1 MSETSSD
8 IKMLY
13 HIISANIKNAIK
25 EIKSYYNVKDMS
37 KNLSDNLSILSPEV
51 KSQIINIH
59 ELAQKNYNEKFY
71 DDFPETIE

>member
-1 MSETSSD
+1 MSD

-13 HIISANIKNAIK
+13 RIILANIKNAIR

-51 KSQIINIH
+51 KSQITNIH